1 MYCTKQLME
10 ANYGKRF
17 VKQVKDIKNI
27 AKIIWA
33 KPYRY
38 WLLPAWIFMLWLFT
52 YLVNLNL
59 FIYIFSTPT
68 FTFAEKIAFVFQ
80 SFSNSFANLD
90 DPRSL
95 SLAIFSLLATVNI
108 LLMVRLF
115 RERRSKKGLT
125 KTGSATAVTL
135 IGSHCVTCGGSL
147 LAPFITALA
156 GSGSVFS
163 SARITTGIV
172 VSTLIN
178 IVGIILITRSTIQLV
193 RRSQA
198 FVPQQGTI

>member
-1 MYCTKQLME
+1 M
-10 ANYGKRF
+10 
-17 VKQVKDIKNI
+17 KDIKNI
-27 AKIIWA
+27 AKIMWG

-38 WLLPAWIFMLWLFT
+38 WLLPTWIFTLWLFT
-52 YLVNLNL
+52 YLISLNL
-59 FIYIFSTPT
+59 FSYIFSNPT
-68 FTFAEKIAFVFQ
+68 LTFAEKIGFVFQ
-80 SFSNSFANLD
+80 SFTNTFSNLD

-95 SLAIFSLLATVNI
+95 SLAIFSFLATVNI

-125 KTGSATAVTL
+125 KTGSATVVTL
-135 IGSHCVTCGGSL
+135 IGSHCVACGGSL
-147 LAPFITALA
+147 LAPFITTLA
-156 GSGSVFS
+156 GSGATFS

-198 FVPQQGTI
+198 FVPVTESL

>member
-1 MYCTKQLME
+1 M
-10 ANYGKRF
+10 
-17 VKQVKDIKNI
+17 KDIKNI

-38 WLLPAWIFMLWLFT
+38 WLLPTWIFMLWLFT
-52 YLVNLNL
+52 YLISLNL
-59 FIYIFSTPT
+59 FSYIFSTPT
-68 FTFAEKIAFVFQ
+68 LTFAEKIRFTIQTFT
-80 SFSNSFANLD
+80 NTFANLD

-95 SLAIFSLLATVNI
+95 SLAFFSFLATVNI

-115 RERRSKKGLT
+115 RERKREKGLT

-135 IGSHCVTCGGSL
+135 IGSHCVACGGSL

-156 GSGSVFS
+156 GSGATFS
-163 SARITTGIV
+163 ATRITTGIV

-193 RRSQA
+193 RRSQVY
-198 FVPQQGTI
+198 VPATGSTI

>member
-1 MYCTKQLME
+1 M
-10 ANYGKRF
+10 
-17 VKQVKDIKNI
+17 KDIENI
-27 AKIIWA
+27 AKIMWG

-38 WLLPAWIFMLWLFT
+38 LLLPLWISTLWLFT
-52 YLVNLNL
+52 YLINLNL
-59 FIYIFSTPT
+59 FVYIFSNPT
-68 FTFAEKIAFVFQ
+68 LSFSEKVSFVVQ
-80 SFSNSFANLD
+80 SFTNTFANLT
-90 DPRSL
+90 DPRPL
-95 SLAIFSLLATVNI
+95 SLAIFSFLATVNI
-108 LLMVRLF
+108 LLMIRLY
-115 RERRSKKGLT
+115 RERRSKKDLT
-125 KTGSATAVTL
+125 ATGSATVVTL
-135 IGSHCVTCGGSL
+135 IGSHCVACGGSL

-198 FVPQQGTI
+198 FVPITESL